1 MKQTVTGIFYND
13 IQFFRF
19 YKDGVFLDCLIR
31 GYDRLSD
38 IERLCE
44 GFQRENMG
52 KGVLQ
57 GIYTLSGKKL
67 TFSTLNHLGDNQW
80 ICYEGEYKNNHLILN
95 SLDHNTGRR
104 IKEQIFMRC

>member
-1 MKQTVTGIFYND
+1 MKQTIVSIFYND
-13 IQFFRF
+13 IQFFSF
-19 YKDGVFLDCLIR
+19 YKDGVFIDCLIK
-31 GYDRLSD
+31 GFDRP
-38 IERLCE
+38 IEQKILYE

-57 GIYTLSGKKL
+57 GMYTFNGKKL
-67 TFSTLNHLGDNQW
+67 TFSTLNHFGDDQL

-104 IKEQIFMRC
+104 INEQVFMHY